1 MMKMTKPIFEQHC
14 SNKTNK
20 GYLYIVKLS
29 DESESFYKIG
39 ITSNEDISIRI
50 NQFRSSYR
58 RVEIIHAF
66 SHPCSNL
73 IMDIER
79 KLLSLEEKYTPNKML
94 PGYSECVKDIKKALE
109 FIKSLDWIKDFEN
122 HESVDSKRTTTMFND
137 KQYNCAKLVKEYTEA
152 VLKRS
157 IAFPNSDEWYDAHEI
172 AKAIEENPAYTD
184 IVDYVKEYGFESALS
199 YSEKSSTLSVAG
211 VKRKLEKAKG
221 KSIITEILKR
231 EITPG
236 ITLTSAQ
243 VNELLKNIYDKHG
256 ITDKPK
262 PSHIKLAFNTVR
274 STIFENGKHT
284 GVIRI
289 KDKIN

>member
-1 MMKMTKPIFEQHC
+1 MKMNKPIFEQHC

-20 GYLYIVKLS
+20 GYLYIIKLS

-39 ITSNEDISIRI
+39 ITSHEDISIRF
-50 NQFRSSYR
+50 QVFKSSYN
-58 RVEIIHAF
+58 VEIIHAF

-79 KLLSLEEKYTPNKML
+79 KLISLEERYTPNKMFA
-94 PGYSECVKDIKKALE
+94 GYSECVKDIKKALE

-122 HESVDSKRTTTMFND
+122 HESVENSKRTTTMFNN
-137 KQYNCAKLVKEYTEA
+137 KQYNFAKLVKEYAEA
-152 VLKRS
+152 VFKRS

-199 YSEKSSTLSVAG
+199 YSEKSSTLSSAG

-221 KSIITEILKR
+221 KSIIKEILKK

-236 ITLTSAQ
+236 ITLTYAQ

-262 PSHIKLAFNTVR
+262 KSHIDLAFKTVK
-274 STIFENGKHT
+274 STIFENGKHIN
-284 GVIRI
+284 VIRI